1 MGDSELPPNNDEH
14 EFEVT
19 IYEVRR
25 RKSGFYMNRT
35 RVWYVDATGAQWLM
49 SAPDAPLVLQPVCE
63 DLPRDAEPV
72 GRSAVRLVSRVL
84 AALIDRHLG
93 SRRLVWPPGPGSMG
107 GSN

>member
-1 MGDSELPPNNDEH
+1 MGDSEPPPNQDEH

-35 RVWYVDATGAQWLM
+35 RVWYVDATGAQWLL
-49 SAPDAPLVLQPVCE
+49 SAPDVPLVLQPIQE

-72 GRSAVRLVSRVL
+72 GRSAVRLVSREL
-84 AALIDRHLG
+84 AALVDRHLC
-93 SRRLVWPPGPGSMG
+93 SRRLMWPPGSGSTG